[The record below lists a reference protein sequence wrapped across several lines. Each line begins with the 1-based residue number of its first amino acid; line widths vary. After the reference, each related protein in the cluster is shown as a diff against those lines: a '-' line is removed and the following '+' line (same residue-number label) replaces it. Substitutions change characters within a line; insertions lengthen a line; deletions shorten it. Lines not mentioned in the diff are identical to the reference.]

1 MDTDGSVRYVSVKE
15 GVLPWA
21 KCAHE
26 VLVETAGRYG
36 GYIAVADLAAEVQRR
51 ARRATRSGP
60 KVWLPEV
67 LSFVVKVCA
76 RAGEPPL
83 TALVVDGRTGEVG
96 AAYDEVL
103 ALFGPGSVDP
113 GRRED
118 YAAVGRLECYRRF
131 CSDLPADAAPHP
143 IVVPVTRS
151 ARGARGAGAG
161 GERVAAPRQRTTQP
175 RSPSAPPA
183 NGTAVDGRPG
193 EQRQGEVCPI
203 CSMVMPLRG
212 GCPNCT

>member
-1 MDTDGSVRYVSVKE
+1 MDNDGSVRYVSVKE

-26 VLVETAGRYG
+26 VLVETASSYG
-36 GYIAVADLAAEVQRR
+36 GYISSAALAAEVQRR

-67 LSFVVKVCA
+67 LSLVVKVCA

-83 TALVVDGRTGEVG
+83 TALVVDARNGDVG

-103 ALFGPGSVDP
+103 ALLGPGSVEP

-131 CSDLPADAAPHP
+131 CAELPPDAAPHP
-143 IVVPVTRS
+143 VVVPRMTS
-151 ARGARGAGAG
+151 ARGSRSAGAG
-161 GERVAAPRQRTTQP
+161 ESFAAPKQRKSRSQLLSTREAGTTV
-175 RSPSAPPA
+175 
-183 NGTAVDGRPG
+183 VDGRPG
-193 EQRQGEVCPI
+193 EQRQGDVCLN

-212 GCPNCT
+212 GCPNCG